1 MIDAVADK
9 IENPNFS
16 VTLTRTLQKRT
27 SLDKIQKQIEF
38 IAKSAKDYRWKYE
51 ISISEPV
58 QSNDKWIFKSI
69 VVFTKIGNFTSSV
82 IENQKACIERE
93 VSERGASTS
102 FMSNKWYVNNAENEK
117 QHIQIMEVKEKKQEE
132 ENKSKTIHPINVKK
146 WEDLVVP
153 EELLGENS
161 NEKLREHDAWKNI
174 YGVNPQIRVILSNI
188 KRAQETN
195 GESRNHAVLFGHAGC
210 GKTSTM
216 FALEKMFG
224 QGSVLKLDATSTTKA
239 GLEKLFFGELDEVPP
254 LVFMEEAEKA
264 DPEALKIWLG
274 ALDDRGEIRKIN
286 YRTNQLRKIQVLFIC
301 SVNNKHLFDKMMGSD
316 GTQAGAFSSRCVTQ
330 LYFPRPST
338 DVLRQI
344 LLKEIKDHGGKEEW
358 IGPVIEMAETLKI
371 TDPRV
376 VKSYLAGGDRL
387 LDGTY
392 QRDWIAI
399 QQAQES
405 FNK

>member
-1 MIDAVADK
+1 MDIAEK

-16 VTLTRTLQKRT
+16 ITLTRALQKRS

-38 IAKSAKDYRWKYE
+38 IVKTAKDYRWKYE

-58 QSNDKWIFKSI
+58 QSNDKWIFKSV
-69 VVFTKIGNFTSSV
+69 VVFTKNGSFTPSV
-82 IENQKACIERE
+82 IENQKNCIEKE
-93 VSERGASTS
+93 TSERGASTA
-102 FMSNKWYVNNAENEK
+102 FASNRWCVNNIEQEK
-117 QHIQIMEVKEKKQEE
+117 QHIQILEVKEKKQEE
-132 ENKSKTIHPINVKK
+132 ENKSKTIHPTEVKK
-146 WEDLVVP
+146 WKDLIVP
-153 EELLGENS
+153 EELLGPNSDEN
-161 NEKLREHDAWKNI
+161 LRQHDAWKNI

-188 KRAQETN
+188 KRAQETE

-286 YRTNQLRKIQVLFIC
+286 
-301 SVNNKHLFDKMMGSD
+301 
-316 GTQAGAFSSRCVTQ
+316 
-330 LYFPRPST
+330 
-338 DVLRQI
+338 
-344 LLKEIKDHGGKEEW
+344 
-358 IGPVIEMAETLKI
+358 
-371 TDPRV
+371 
-376 VKSYLAGGDRL
+376 
-387 LDGTY
+387 
-392 QRDWIAI
+392 
-399 QQAQES
+399 
-405 FNK
+405 